1 MKASTSRW
9 LALSG
14 AALLAAVLFLLATL
28 PSNDY
33 LFVPNG
39 AHAIAG
45 KVAVQGEDAPEGSGG
60 IYYVDVTVRKV
71 QVDRAAAALH
81 PAGRSVARAAAGG
94 DGAGRVLLRARRRGA
109 RRDAAIRADRRRR
122 RARGGRPR
130 RRDDAPW
137 RARGG
142 GRGRRPRGEGALERR
157 PHRRRRRPQ
166 GDDGRAA
173 APRHA
178 GSPTG
183 RRSCGSA
190 CGETTRSSSAPSR
203 RSPRRTTRSGR
214 SSASA
219 SRRTPRSSCR

>member
-1 MKASTSRW
+1 MKSSTSRW

-45 KVAVQGEDAPEGSGG
+45 KVAVQGKDAPEGSGG

-71 QVDRAAAALH
+71 RWIERLLPFTRPDGASLVPPQAVTAPGESFSERVVEARAEMQRSEQIAAAVALE
-81 PAGRSVARAAAGG
+81 AGG
-94 DGAGRVLLRARRRGA
+94 LDVRTT
-109 RRDAAIRADRRRR
+109 
-122 RARGGRPR
+122 
-130 RRDDAPW
+130 
-137 RARGG
+137 
-142 GRGRRPRGEGALERR
+142 PRGVLVEAVAVDVPAAKTLSSGDLIVG
-157 PHRRRRRPQ
+157 RRRPQ

-173 APRHA
+173 APRHT

-183 RRSCGSA
+183 RRTCGSA
-190 CGETTRSSSAPSR
+190 CGGTARSSGAPLR